1 MPIIPRFQQESD
13 PNQPP
18 RLDFAERIMQGMT
31 AGAQTQRFAAEADYR
46 RQMAAMQQEAMDVA
60 RQERAMSQQER
71 ADIASIEGFF
81 AVPGVAAPAGG
92 MIGGPAPV
100 TGEVF
105 GPPIRPSEA
114 FGGYAMP
121 PEKDTALAGA
131 QAFAS
136 QLKTDS
142 ARAMFFNR
150 FAQARKDEL
159 VRVEAQKTQESFS
172 NLLMGIKGNDNLAGK
187 FDSQIEALTSMLNKL
202 GDPDQTAESKAQILS
217 IVTSQI
223 AAMEK
228 AGNDEENRINRYKL
242 TIGQYENMIA
252 GMKDGSQEKNALIAQ
267 YSAFKNN
274 PNAGIADIETQ
285 QTAITNISA
294 GRTEYSPKLKDWFT
308 PADRMKREAEM
319 YASSVQQNFTNL
331 KLAEAQAQI
340 QMFNLQAEGA
350 AMDLEKSYAENAM
363 KIHDMQFVTDELGAR
378 ALGISP
384 DQYRSPAAIE
394 QDLRSAGA
402 RAPKVNVPSG
412 AVGAAPAAQTAGPAA
427 QTAGPTAGGA
437 VDLAV
442 EDLLGNQQQGSQQ
455 KGSQQQ
461 GGTQPSAISIDPKD
475 YTFDSFVSNG
485 KLSSNYLD
493 AALADLKKKQQSLYT
508 NRIVRADK
516 RSENESVERS
526 IKNVLD
532 AKKRIDDARSR
543 FEPAALL
550 ERAMTGPFASFGNPY
565 ALEEA
570 RRKYSSKESSESKD
584 FAIFYQ
590 SLANDPKHSEELER
604 LSKLSDEDLSFESS
618 QYRGGL

>member
-1 MPIIPRFQQESD
+1 
-13 PNQPP
+13 
-18 RLDFAERIMQGMT
+18 MQGMT

-71 ADIASIEGFF
+71 ADVASIEGFF

-92 MIGGPAPV
+92 MIGGPAPAA
-100 TGEVF
+100 GET
-105 GPPIRPSEA
+105 PSPLIQPSETL
-114 FGGYAMP
+114 GRYVMP
-121 PEKDTALAGA
+121 PEQKPKRVTAPFADTALAGA

-172 NLLMGIKGNDNLAGK
+172 NLLMGIKENSNLAGR
-187 FDSQIEALTSMLNKL
+187 FDPEIEALTSMLNKL
-202 GDPDQTAESKAQILS
+202 DDPDQTAESRAQILS
-217 IVTSQI
+217 SVTPQI
-223 AAMEK
+223 LAMKK
-228 AGNDEENRINRYKL
+228 AGDNEENRINRYRL
-242 TIGQYENMIA
+242 TMGQYENMIA
-252 GMKDGSQEKNALIAQ
+252 GMKVGSQEMNALTAQ

-274 PNAGIADIETQ
+274 PNAGIADIEEQ

-363 KIHDMQFVTDELGAR
+363 KIHDMQFVTDELGSR
-378 ALGISP
+378 TLGISP
-384 DQYRSPAAIE
+384 EQYRSPAAIE

-427 QTAGPTAGGA
+427 KTAGPTAGGA

-442 EDLLGNQQQGSQQ
+442 EDLLGEVSGGVQKPPLPSEVFGQNVTPVDVADIEEMKSMRQRLADAGLGSKEKLADYDKRISQAESANQRYADLSKKYQG
-455 KGSQQQ
+455 
-461 GGTQPSAISIDPKD
+461 QPIELE
-475 YTFDSFVSNG
+475 VRRR
-485 KLSSNYLD
+485 
-493 AALADLKKKQQSLYT
+493 AALNEGRTDEADEISYLIGINSQ
-508 NRIVRADK
+508 
-516 RSENESVERS
+516 
-526 IKNVLD
+526 
-532 AKKRIDDARSR
+532 
-543 FEPAALL
+543 
-550 ERAMTGPFASFGNPY
+550 GWW
-565 ALEEA
+565 
-570 RRKYSSKESSESKD
+570 
-584 FAIFYQ
+584 
-590 SLANDPKHSEELER
+590 ANLTPGIIGWDEL
-604 LSKLSDEDLSFESS
+604 SGLSDEELANEYAGFKRIVKASERRRAER
-618 QYRGGL
+618 QAYVKARR